1 MNARFNKAVSKNVSL
16 NVVDANEGNFKGH
29 GQGFSHAVT
38 DQEGSQEPWSLGGC
52 DGIEVAVGNA
62 SLLHRRPYGWYC
74 HEAVRSGCEFW
85 NYSAEL
91 LVD

>member
-1 MNARFNKAVSKNVSL
+1 MA
-16 NVVDANEGNFKGH
+16 
-29 GQGFSHAVT
+29 

-52 DGIEVAVGNA
+52 DGIEVAVSNA
-62 SLLHRRPYGWYC
+62 SLLHRRPYGWNC
-74 HEAVRSGCEFW
+74 HKAVRSGCEFW